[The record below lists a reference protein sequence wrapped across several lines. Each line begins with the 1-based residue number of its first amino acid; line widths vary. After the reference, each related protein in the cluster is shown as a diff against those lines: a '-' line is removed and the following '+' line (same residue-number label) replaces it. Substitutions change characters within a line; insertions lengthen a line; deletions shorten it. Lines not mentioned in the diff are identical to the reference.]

1 MNPSLIF
8 QLLTRRLPSPF
19 RNKYLLTLFVFGFL
33 LVFIDKHDLWTQ
45 LKLRGSVRRLEE
57 DKAYYQ
63 GKIEEAKLDKQNID
77 ENKEQFAR
85 EKYHMHKRNEEVFI
99 IQKQ

>member
-1 MNPSLIF
+1 MV
-8 QLLTRRLPSPF
+8 
-19 RNKYLLTLFVFGFL
+19 VFGFL
-33 LVFIDKHDLWTQ
+33 LVFVDKHDIWTQ
-45 LKLRGSVRRLEE
+45 LRLRGSIRRLEE

-63 GKIEEAKLDKQNID
+63 GKIEEARLDKQNID